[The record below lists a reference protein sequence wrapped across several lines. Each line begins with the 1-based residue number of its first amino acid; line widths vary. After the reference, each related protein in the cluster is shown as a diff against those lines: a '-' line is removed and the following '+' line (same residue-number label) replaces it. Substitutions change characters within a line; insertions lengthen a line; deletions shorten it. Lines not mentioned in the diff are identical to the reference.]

1 MYQLIDGILTLTV
14 NDWCEAGLTRCMFE
28 HDSKQKLL
36 SIFRRGINGN
46 TLIDV
51 RSIKRPERLRAI
63 EAAFGKIDQEAPKSI
78 FTMEIDTAARNY
90 YLSYQLNGA
99 KIAPAKIE
107 EYVNRASILNGI
119 KKGLQ
124 RQTEARAKQGKR
136 VPMGEFYRIALAWYS
151 EQAEKYPCTT
161 INNVRSLERVFKAY
175 LNNGYESI
183 INKGLGNDFARLV
196 SDRLEKLLLAL
207 WRTND
212 KPFVNRVHE
221 LYNEFLSGSR
231 ELYDEST
238 GELFNPQDFCRNG
251 KAIEI
256 SVATVW
262 RYLKDV
268 VNNTAIYAD
277 RNGNFDYVNRR
288 RPKHH
293 RKLGQYSLSKISMDD
308 VCLSRKSV
316 RGDIYRYIAVDV
328 VSGYWF
334 RPAYIVGKPNADTV
348 LEAFRNMFCEL
359 LELGLPMPGELEVE
373 YHLMEHIDWLNK
385 AFPFV
390 RFCESP
396 TEKRAEHN
404 IKSLKYGVSKDNGH
418 TRGRWYA
425 RHEAFRAV
433 RNKVKGDF
441 IEPQY
446 QPQSI
451 IADDLSDIEEHNN
464 TLHPLQKT
472 YPGLTR
478 KQVLL
483 KQFNPKLQ
491 PIEKWYLYRFIGNQT
506 DTSIYNNDFCPVQH
520 THFELA
526 DYSSLKKLAPNTSAV
541 TAYWLPNEKGGID
554 NVYLYQGETYIGEA
568 INNEQFDYNE
578 CAIERTEKDK
588 ANIEYQ
594 SRRVA
599 RFDKFIKEE
608 RAAIPHVGNYRQN
621 DREKVLA
628 KEVEIVEET
637 IIASPADDFETPQQ
651 DWSKLAIQHL

>member
-1 MYQLIDGILTLTV
+1 
-14 NDWCEAGLTRCMFE
+14 
-28 HDSKQKLL
+28 
-36 SIFRRGINGN
+36 
-46 TLIDV
+46 
-51 RSIKRPERLRAI
+51 
-63 EAAFGKIDQEAPKSI
+63 
-78 FTMEIDTAARNY
+78 
-90 YLSYQLNGA
+90 
-99 KIAPAKIE
+99 
-107 EYVNRASILNGI
+107 
-119 KKGLQ
+119 
-124 RQTEARAKQGKR
+124 
-136 VPMGEFYRIALAWYS
+136 MGEFYRIALAWYS

-161 INNVRSLERVFKAY
+161 INNVRSLERVFKSY

-599 RFDKFIKEE
+599 RFDKFIKEQ

-621 DREKVLA
+621 DREKALA

-637 IIASPADDFETPQQ
+637 IVASPADDFETPQQ

>member
-1 MYQLIDGILTLTV
+1 MYQLIDGILTISV
-14 NDWCEAGLTRCMFE
+14 NDWIQAGLTYKQFN
-28 HDSKQKLL
+28 HDSGAGLV

-51 RSIKRPERLRAI
+51 KSIKRPERLRVI
-63 EAAFGKIDQEAPKSI
+63 EAAFGRIDQEAPKSI

-161 INNVRSLERVFKAY
+161 INNVRSLERVFKSY

-256 SVATVW
+256 SAATVW

-599 RFDKFIKEE
+599 RFDKFIKEQ

-621 DREKVLA
+621 DREKALA

-637 IIASPADDFETPQQ
+637 IVASPADDFETPQQ

>member
-1 MYQLIDGILTLTV
+1 MYQLIDGILTITV

-36 SIFRRGINGN
+36 TIFRRGINGN

-51 RSIKRPERLRAI
+51 RSIKRPERLRVI
-63 EAAFGKIDQEAPKSI
+63 EAFFGKIDQEAPKSI

-124 RQTEARAKQGKR
+124 RQTIERAKQGKK
-136 VPMGEFYRIALAWYS
+136 VPMGEFYRIALTWYS

-175 LNNGYESI
+175 LNSGYESI

-238 GELFNPQDFCRNG
+238 GELFSPQDFYRNG

-293 RKLGQYSLSKISMDD
+293 RKPGQYSLSKISMDD

-334 RPAYIVGKPNADTV
+334 RPAYIVGKPNADIV
-348 LEAFRNMFCEL
+348 LESFRNMFCEL
-359 LELGLPMPGELEVE
+359 LELALPMPGELEVE

-451 IADDLSDIEEHNN
+451 IADDLADIEEHNN
-464 TLHPLQKT
+464 SLHPLQKT
-472 YPGLTR
+472 FPGLTR
-478 KQVLL
+478 RQVLL

-506 DTSIYNNDFCPVQH
+506 ETSIYNNDFCPVQH
-520 THFELA
+520 SHFELA

-541 TAYWLPNEKGGID
+541 TAYWLPNESGGID

-578 CAIERTEKDK
+578 CAIEQTEKDQ

-599 RFDKFIKEE
+599 RFDKFIKEQ

-621 DREKVLA
+621 DREKALA

-637 IIASPADDFETPQQ
+637 ITADLADDFENQQQ

>member
-1 MYQLIDGILTLTV
+1 MYQLIDGILTITV

-51 RSIKRPERLRAI
+51 KSIKRPERLRVI

-161 INNVRSLERVFKAY
+161 INNVRSLERVFKSY

-599 RFDKFIKEE
+599 RFDKFIKEQ

-621 DREKVLA
+621 DREKALA

-637 IIASPADDFETPQQ
+637 IVASPADDFETPQQ

>member
-1 MYQLIDGILTLTV
+1 MYQLIDGILTITV

-51 RSIKRPERLRAI
+51 KSIMRPERLRVI

-161 INNVRSLERVFKAY
+161 INNVRSLERVFKSY

-183 INKGLGNDFARLV
+183 INKGLGNDFARRV

-221 LYNEFLSGSR
+221 LYNEFLSGNR

-277 RNGNFDYVNRR
+277 RNGNFDYVNSR

-293 RKLGQYSLSKISMDD
+293 RKPGNFSLSKISMDD

-599 RFDKFIKEE
+599 RFDKFIKEQ

-621 DREKVLA
+621 DREKALA

-637 IIASPADDFETPQQ
+637 IVASPADDFETPQQ

>member
-1 MYQLIDGILTLTV
+1 MYQLIDGILTITV
-14 NDWCEAGLTRCMFE
+14 SDWCEAGLTRCMFE

-51 RSIKRPERLRAI
+51 KSIKRPERIRAI
-63 EAAFGKIDQEAPKSI
+63 EATFGKIDQEAPKSI

-124 RQTEARAKQGKR
+124 RQTIERAKQGKK
-136 VPMGEFYRIALAWYS
+136 VPMGEFYRIALGWYA

-221 LYNEFLSGSR
+221 LYNEFLTGSR

-238 GELFNPQDFCRNG
+238 GELFSPQDFYRNG

-268 VNNTAIYAD
+268 VNNTTIYAD
-277 RNGNFDYVNRR
+277 RNGNFDYVNRL

-348 LEAFRNMFCEL
+348 LESFRNMFCEL

-451 IADDLSDIEEHNN
+451 IADDLADIEEHNN
-464 TLHPLQKT
+464 SLHPLQKT

-478 KQVLL
+478 RQVFL

-506 DTSIYNNDFCPVQH
+506 ETSIYNNDFCPVQH
-520 THFELA
+520 SHFELA

-554 NVYLYQGETYIGEA
+554 NVYLYQGDTYIGEA
-568 INNEQFDYNE
+568 INNEQYDYNE
-578 CAIERTEKDK
+578 CAIERTEKDQ
-588 ANIEYQ
+588 ANIEHQ
-594 SRRVA
+594 CRRVA
-599 RFDKFIKEE
+599 KFDNFIKEQ
-608 RAAIPHVGNYRQN
+608 RAAIPRVGSYRTKE
-621 DREKVLA
+621 REDALTN
-628 KEVEIVEET
+628 EVEIIEET
-637 IIASPADDFETPQQ
+637 ITADLVDDFENQQQ

>member
-1 MYQLIDGILTLTV
+1 MYQLIDGILTITV

-51 RSIKRPERLRAI
+51 KSIKRPERLRVI

-221 LYNEFLSGSR
+221 LYNEFISGSR

-348 LEAFRNMFCEL
+348 LESFRNMFCEL

-373 YHLMEHIDWLNK
+373 YHLMKHIDWLNK

-478 KQVLL
+478 RQVLL

-599 RFDKFIKEE
+599 RFDKFIKEQ

-621 DREKVLA
+621 DREKALA

-637 IIASPADDFETPQQ
+637 IVASPADDFETPQQ

>member
-1 MYQLIDGILTLTV
+1 MYQLIDGILTITV

-51 RSIKRPERLRAI
+51 KSIKRPERLRVI

-161 INNVRSLERVFKAY
+161 INNVRSLERVFKSY

-183 INKGLGNDFARLV
+183 INKGLGNDFARRV

-221 LYNEFLSGSR
+221 LYNEFLSGNR

-277 RNGNFDYVNRR
+277 RNGNFDYVNSR

-293 RKLGQYSLSKISMDD
+293 RKPGNFSLSKISMDD

-520 THFELA
+520 THFELV

-578 CAIERTEKDK
+578 CAIERTEKDT

-599 RFDKFIKEE
+599 RFDKFIKEQ

-621 DREKVLA
+621 DREKALA

-637 IIASPADDFETPQQ
+637 IVASPADDFETPQQ

>member
-1 MYQLIDGILTLTV
+1 MYQLIDGILTITV

-36 SIFRRGINGN
+36 TIFRRGINGN

-51 RSIKRPERLRAI
+51 RSIKRPERLRVI
-63 EAAFGKIDQEAPKSI
+63 EAFFGKIDQEAPKSI

-124 RQTEARAKQGKR
+124 RQTIERAKQGKK
-136 VPMGEFYRIALAWYS
+136 VPMGEFYRIALTWYS

-175 LNNGYESI
+175 LNSGYESI

-221 LYNEFLSGSR
+221 LYNEFLTGSR

-238 GELFNPQDFCRNG
+238 GELFSPQDFYRNG

-334 RPAYIVGKPNADTV
+334 RPAYIVSKPNADTV
-348 LEAFRNMFCEL
+348 LESFRNMFCEL

-396 TEKRAEHN
+396 TEN
-404 IKSLKYGVSKDNGH
+404 L
-418 TRGRWYA
+418 
-425 RHEAFRAV
+425 
-433 RNKVKGDF
+433 
-441 IEPQY
+441 
-446 QPQSI
+446 
-451 IADDLSDIEEHNN
+451 
-464 TLHPLQKT
+464 
-472 YPGLTR
+472 
-478 KQVLL
+478 
-483 KQFNPKLQ
+483 
-491 PIEKWYLYRFIGNQT
+491 
-506 DTSIYNNDFCPVQH
+506 C
-520 THFELA
+520 
-526 DYSSLKKLAPNTSAV
+526 
-541 TAYWLPNEKGGID
+541 
-554 NVYLYQGETYIGEA
+554 YI
-568 INNEQFDYNE
+568 
-578 CAIERTEKDK
+578 
-588 ANIEYQ
+588 
-594 SRRVA
+594 
-599 RFDKFIKEE
+599 
-608 RAAIPHVGNYRQN
+608 
-621 DREKVLA
+621 
-628 KEVEIVEET
+628 
-637 IIASPADDFETPQQ
+637 
-651 DWSKLAIQHL
+651 

>member
-1 MYQLIDGILTLTV
+1 MYQLIDGILTISV
-14 NDWCEAGLTRCMFE
+14 NDWIQAGLTYKQFN
-28 HDSKQKLL
+28 HDSGAGLV

-51 RSIKRPERLRAI
+51 KSIKRPERLRVI

-161 INNVRSLERVFKAY
+161 INNVRSLERFFKSY

-599 RFDKFIKEE
+599 RFDKFIKEQ

-621 DREKVLA
+621 DREKALA

-637 IIASPADDFETPQQ
+637 IVASPADDFETPQQ

>member
-1 MYQLIDGILTLTV
+1 MYQLIDGILTITV
-14 NDWCEAGLTRCMFE
+14 NDWCKAGLTRNMFE
-28 HDSKQKLL
+28 HDSKQKYL

-51 RSIKRPERLRAI
+51 RSIKRPERLRVI

-90 YLSYQLNGA
+90 YLSYQLNGS
-99 KIAPAKIE
+99 KIAPDKIE

-119 KKGLQ
+119 KRGLQ
-124 RQTEARAKQGKR
+124 RQTEARARQGKR
-136 VPMGEFYRIALAWYS
+136 VPMGEFYRIALTWYS
-151 EQAEKYPCTT
+151 EQAEKFPCTT

-183 INKGLGNDFARLV
+183 INKGLGNDFARVV

-221 LYNEFLSGSR
+221 LYNEFITGSR

-238 GELFNPQDFCRNG
+238 GELFTPQDFFRNG

-277 RNGNFDYVNRR
+277 RNGNFDYVNSR

-293 RKLGQYSLSKISMDD
+293 RKPGKFSLSKISMDD

-348 LEAFRNMFCEL
+348 MESFRNMFCEL

-425 RHEAFRAV
+425 RHEAFRAI

-451 IADDLSDIEEHNN
+451 IADDLADIDEHNN
-464 TLHPLQKT
+464 SLHPLQKT

-526 DYSSLKKLAPNTSAV
+526 DYSSLKKLAPNTSTV

-554 NVYLYQGETYIGEA
+554 SVYLYQGDTYIGEA

-578 CAIERTEKDK
+578 CAIERTEEDRI
-588 ANIEYQ
+588 NIEHQ
-594 SRRVA
+594 SHRVA
-599 RFDKFIKEE
+599 QFDKFIKEHK
-608 RAAIPHVGNYRQN
+608 AAIPRVGSYRTST
-621 DREKVLA
+621 REKALA
-628 KEVEIVEET
+628 EEVEIVEET
-637 IIASPADDFETPQQ
+637 ALSSLADDFDTPQQ

>member
-1 MYQLIDGILTLTV
+1 MYQLIDGILTISV
-14 NDWCEAGLTRCMFE
+14 NDWIQAGLTYKQFN
-28 HDSKQKLL
+28 HDSGAGLV

-51 RSIKRPERLRAI
+51 KSIKRPERLRVI
-63 EAAFGKIDQEAPKSI
+63 EAAFGRIDQEAPKSI

-161 INNVRSLERVFKAY
+161 INNVRSLERVFKSY

-599 RFDKFIKEE
+599 RFDKFIKEQ

-621 DREKVLA
+621 DREKALA

-637 IIASPADDFETPQQ
+637 IVASPADDFETPQQ